1 MLMNDIKII
10 FGVLVMV
17 SLVTTINVVQSTMT
31 PTYAQTT
38 FKIGSLASSETAP
51 VATFEN
57 DVYVAWWT
65 NKTGND
71 EVMYRVSSD
80 AGKTFTDKI
89 NLSNTPN
96 SDSVDVE
103 ISADEGKVA
112 VTWWERNQTT
122 NEPVIRVSSDGGK
135 TFGPLL
141 KLASDEKIGP

>member
-1 MLMNDIKII
+1 MIDRKII
-10 FGVLVMV
+10 LGVAIMITLTTTMAAVVLHQGEAV
-17 SLVTTINVVQSTMT
+17 SAPEGTKR
-31 PTYAQTT
+31 AAA
-38 FKIGSLASSETAP
+38 AS

-96 SDSVDVE
+96 SDSTDVE

-112 VTWWERNQTT
+112 VTWWEHSQTT

-135 TFGPLL
+135 TFGPIL
-141 KLASDEKIGP
+141 KLAGNGKIGP